1 MIEVRF
7 RPFTTWP
14 QAETRDRT
22 RGLFSASWSSTL
34 ALLDVELRA
43 LDATDVVIETGHS
56 KRDIRNDGW
65 PRSDARVPPMPGVIL
80 SFGSKHGPLRYLT
93 DAFSQG
99 GYQRGSGATG
109 GTWMP
114 GWQANLRAIALGL
127 EALRAVDRYGVSRRG
142 EQYRGWNELPSGI
155 PMGPPMTI
163 EEAASLLEHHAEMSE
178 RPLADWTPDHEK
190 TLYRLAAK
198 RTHPDLG
205 DDGGDPDAF
214 RKVET
219 AHQILKDYVR

>member
-14 QAETRDRT
+14 QVETRDRK
-22 RGLFSASWSSTL
+22 RALFHASWSSTL
-34 ALLDVELRA
+34 AGLNAELRA
-43 LDATDVVIETGHS
+43 LDAKDVVIETAHTQ
-56 KRDIRNDGW
+56 RDIRNDGW

-99 GYQRGSGATG
+99 GYQRGSGGIG
-109 GTWMP
+109 GSWMP

-155 PMGPPMTI
+155 EMGPAMTI
-163 EEAASLLEHHAEMSE
+163 EEAATILEGYWGVMV
-178 RPLADWTPDHEK
+178 PLPDWTPEHVED
-190 TLYRLAAK
+190 LYRRAAK
-198 RTHPDLG
+198 ETHPDT
-205 DDGGDPDAF
+205 GGDPDEF
-214 RKVET
+214 RRVAT
-219 AHQILKDYVR
+219 AHALLKDYVR

>member
-1 MIEVRF
+1 MIEVQF

-34 ALLDVELRA
+34 GLLDAELRA
-43 LDATDVVIETGHS
+43 LKATDVVIETAHAR
-56 KRDIRNDGW
+56 RDIRNDGW

-93 DAFSQG
+93 DAFSAG
-99 GYQRGSGATG
+99 GYQRGSGSAG
-109 GTWMP
+109 GSWMP

-142 EQYRGWNELPSGI
+142 EQYRGWGELPSGV
-155 PMGPPMTI
+155 PMPAAMTI
-163 EEAASLLEHHAEMSE
+163 EEAATLLEHFSDTKPRA
-178 RPLADWTPDHEK
+178 LADWTPEH
-190 TLYRLAAK
+190 LAGLVRRAAK
-198 RTHPDLG
+198 KTHPDV
-205 DDGGDPDAF
+205 GGDSEVF
-214 RKVET
+214 RQVTT
-219 AHQILKDYVR
+219 ARVLLEGYVR